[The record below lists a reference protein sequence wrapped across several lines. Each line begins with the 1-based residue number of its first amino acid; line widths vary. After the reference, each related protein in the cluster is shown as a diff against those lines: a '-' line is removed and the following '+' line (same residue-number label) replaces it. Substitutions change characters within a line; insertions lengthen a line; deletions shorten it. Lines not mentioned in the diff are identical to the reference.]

1 VETVVAPN
9 IYVVTRGVLIR
20 STTKLGNKLSG
31 ILAKRNL
38 NRNTTLP
45 IITIGVVGT
54 PQMVF
59 TNPIMIIHVN
69 RNLSQP
75 LMSSMVVGGYKN
87 VDATNSG

>member
-9 IYVVTRGVLIR
+9 IYVVTRGVLIG

-31 ILAKRNL
+31 ISTKKNL
-38 NRNTTLP
+38 NQNTTLP

-54 PQMVF
+54 AQMVF

-69 RNLSQP
+69 RNLSRP
-75 LMSSMVVGGYKN
+75 PMSSMVVGGYKN